1 MATSDM
7 AGILASMTP
16 EQLAQT
22 PAAMPPAGVM
32 PNLIDP
38 PSGAPVLITVSTV
51 LFAIMLVFAALR
63 FYVKLAIRHKMASD
77 DCKLV
82 DMYHAHKVSFTDYS
96 FSARDNSSSCGKF
109 HSCMTKTCQTA
120 CSPN

>member
-1 MATSDM
+1 MATADM
-7 AGILASMTP
+7 AGIIASMTP

-63 FYVKLAIRHKMASD
+63 FYVKLAIRHKMAAD
-77 DCKLV
+77 DCKLL
-82 DMYHAHKVSFTDYS
+82 DLHYMHEESFTDV
-96 FSARDNSSSCGKF
+96 FRDRDNSSCRCEF
-109 HSCMTKTCQTA
+109 CSCMTRSLRTTKR
-120 CSPN
+120 PN